1 MKLLTQAQRDRL
13 LANGRQQAPLRG
25 ASAEIDFEPVVKLF
39 NPCGS
44 ATWLL
49 SELDPD
55 DPDLAF
61 GLCDLGAGCPEIG
74 SVLLSELEGYRS
86 PIGLGIERDLHW
98 SPRGTLMDYA
108 RAAWDAGCII
118 EPHRSGGAS

>member
-1 MKLLTQAQRDRL
+1 MKLLTQDQHDRL

-25 ASAEIDFEPVVKLF
+25 TSDEIDFEPVVKLF

-49 SELDPD
+49 TELDPD

-61 GLCDLGAGCPEIG
+61 GLCDLGMGCPEVG
-74 SVLLSELEGYRS
+74 SVLLSELEGYRG
-86 PIGLGIERDLHW
+86 PIGLGIERDRHW
-98 SPRGTLMDYA
+98 SPGGTLMDYA

>member
-1 MKLLTQAQRDRL
+1 M
-13 LANGRQQAPLRG
+13 
-25 ASAEIDFEPVVKLF
+25 KLF

-49 SELDPD
+49 TELDPD

-61 GLCDLGAGCPEIG
+61 GLCDLGMGCPEIG
-74 SVLLSELEGYRS
+74 SVLLSELGGYRG

-108 RAAWDAGCII
+108 RAAWGAGCII
-118 EPHRSGGAS
+118 EPRTKAGAR